1 MKIKELISLPHTE
14 LKNKLQEIATELMKE
29 NAQIAIGTTPKNPG
43 RIRELKKTR
52 AKILMILGD
61 SGVSA

>member
-1 MKIKELISLPHTE
+1 MKIKELMSLPHAE
-14 LKNKLQEIATELMKE
+14 LKIKLQEIATELMKE

-43 RIRELKKTR
+43 NIRELKKTR

>member
-1 MKIKELISLPHTE
+1 MKIKELNVLPAAE

>member
-1 MKIKELISLPHTE
+1 MKIKELTALPESE
-14 LKNKLQEIATELMKE
+14 LKSKLQEISTELMKE